1 MLPDL
6 TLRSETRLFTRFN
19 ISLLL
24 AFLVGLG
31 FYLGLAHLSDR
42 AEWLNCWMNSAAGA
56 GIWLA
61 LFLLLMPLAMT
72 MALLWKIKEVIF
84 GSLTGGG

>member
-1 MLPDL
+1 
-6 TLRSETRLFTRFN
+6 
-19 ISLLL
+19 
-24 AFLVGLG
+24 
-31 FYLGLAHLSDR
+31 
-42 AEWLNCWMNSAAGA
+42 MNSAVGA

-84 GSLTGGG
+84 GSLTNGG